1 MDRMID
7 DVKEKIWQLA
17 EPVATSEGM
26 ELIHVECLK
35 MHTRWIVRLFL
46 DKDGGVTI
54 DDCTTISNQL
64 GDLLDIQDMIKGT
77 YTLEVSSPGFDR
89 PISRDQDFIKYQ
101 GFKVNIKTGIKIEG
115 IKNFRGTL
123 SSYIEETGQK
133 FVIVDVSGKTYRIP
147 KSEIVKTNL
156 VDAG

>member
-1 MDRMID
+1 MLD
-7 DVKEKIWQLA
+7 DLKEKIWQLV
-17 EPVATSEGM
+17 EPVAASEGM
-26 ELIHVECLK
+26 ELIHVDCLK

-46 DKDGGVTI
+46 DKEGGVTI
-54 DDCTTISNQL
+54 DDCSTISNQL

-115 IKNFRGTL
+115 MKNFRGTL
-123 SSYIEETGQK
+123 SSCIEEAGKK
-133 FVIVDVSGKTYRIP
+133 FIIVDVSGKTYRIP
-147 KSEIVKTNL
+147 KSEILKTNL
-156 VDAG
+156 ADAG